1 MLICS
6 FLDLGNGEMNE
17 VLESG
22 WQHLT
27 SCHNLILRYE
37 NISMREHS
45 PSVQISCAL
54 FLLIFYHL
62 LNGKAQFHFHKFHSK
77 I

>member
-6 FLDLGNGEMNE
+6 YLDLGNGEMNE

-54 FLLIFYHL
+54 FLLIFYHFV
-62 LNGKAQFHFHKFHSK
+62 NGKAQFHFHKFHSK

>member
-37 NISMREHS
+37 NISKRDRLDKMGES
-45 PSVQISCAL
+45 DWESTKIDFFS
-54 FLLIFYHL
+54 
-62 LNGKAQFHFHKFHSK
+62 SK
-77 I
+77 IVTCISNFEI